1 MAIDPMTKN
10 CVVIPLK
17 ISINAQFFFQQCP
30 KILIINLSNQKI
42 SVTKL
47 GK

>member
-1 MAIDPMTKN
+1 MAIDPMAKIF
-10 CVVIPLK
+10 VVIPLK
-17 ISINAQFFFQQCP
+17 ISINAQFLFQQCP
-30 KILIINLSNQKI
+30 KILITNLSNQKI